1 MGAAEIIAKRPLA
14 VVALWIVLAVAAA
27 PLFAK
32 LSTVVKEQ
40 QYTLPENS
48 ETVKASRLLEKV
60 TGGEGSVGVIVVTGV
75 NLHDNNTVLRLVEW
89 GKEFNDTVTG
99 RYMKDVNALPV
110 MLASVNETLYEAMLE
125 AVNASTSHAREI
137 YESFNQI
144 DEAYAS
150 GLENA
155 TKQVELINKS
165 ITGLVQADRGY
176 AEAYRG
182 LLNLTGVLNQTIT
195 GIAGID
201 LALVNA
207 TDKLLALAEK
217 LNETALGL
225 QRLDEAYSGLYQ
237 GLVSGAQQLKAVL
250 SNTTLV
256 GGIEQ
261 AMAYTWWQVGR
272 AYYYLEAYNGSYEA
286 YAAAANLTMVD
297 PQLAPLPQDQA
308 IAAWMAVK
316 SLVEKGLDPDTA
328 AAQVAGETLAD
339 RTPPEAKSLL
349 PVLTQQWLEAL
360 AEAKKEANVTEAIS
374 LYQLPPRHV
383 ESQLQVLGLARK
395 AASTATERITA
406 GSSQIAATLLAQQLA
421 QQGLPM
427 DAAERL
433 AAGAVEGTL
442 SPRDV
447 AALVA
452 ARAAEEMQLPGNA
465 TAVMVGILVES
476 DPEATGLL
484 ARGWDRALAAAE
496 KLLESL
502 GAPRPAVEAAARVL
516 ANGLDRGVAAE
527 EAARLL
533 EAQLPSEAA
542 GLVPAV
548 LKADPE
554 AQGKLASP
562 EAAAELAAGIVY
574 EAAKEKGMPL
584 PREVVE
590 KLALLV
596 ARGEASP
603 EKLRELALGLL
614 EQQVA
619 EKTGDQEQA
628 RLIAEAVSRFDPL
641 AEGRLATNETL
652 AVEAVLWMAGKQG
665 MEIPLTVDKVEEMLH
680 SKEAVRRIVAE
691 MLREQILS
699 HVPEEARPAVERIVE
714 VVVKEGPGVPE
725 DRKWSVIEDTMRE
738 MAEKNMDKMKMGD
751 FEPPKWLPEELARL
765 SVEAARGETTVEEA
779 ARLLTEKLL
788 LGSIYPRL
796 LRETEG
802 LLVSSDHTAFLVMGE
817 LLGETQDEKAENT
830 VAAGREAEKLLGG
843 LGIAYEKVYV
853 SGSDLLMNQVKE
865 YARKDVEGTSRYS
878 ELGTFIVLLLILESV
893 FAVILPYLG
902 IFLGLVVGGALAYLA
917 ASHGWIDLNSQTQA
931 LMMTTALGLGADYAG
946 YIVHRF
952 REEYAKLGDARE
964 AARRA
969 LKRAGPAVVASA
981 LTVIIGF
988 GSLLLGWDIG
998 FLRSMG
1004 EAIPITVAA
1013 TAFASLTLVPAL
1025 LALVGGR
1032 SWFWWPRRPSKER
1045 HVDRESR
1052 VMKALLRYEVP
1063 LLAAMAALILV
1074 SGYFYVNFKGSHDM
1088 KLMLPS
1094 DAPALEAFDVL
1105 KKEFMPGASDPVYVV
1120 AVLPRSLWSDKTVA
1134 AMVDELT
1141 EEIASVPGVAKV
1153 MAPTRPTGAKTGLEE
1168 ARKAGGTRL
1177 TSEDGRIAVIQVLL
1191 GVDPYSREGEDAI
1204 REIHR
1209 IAHNYAEQHGFEVY
1223 VGGAPYGVLEMD
1235 ELLHQRYYYRILP
1248 AASLLMVLVF
1258 TAIFGSLVASI
1269 AALAVIMGAAMMGIT
1284 ASILVFQEAM
1294 GKQVV
1299 WFLHIVSMMA
1309 VLGVGMDYNSFFLAR
1324 ALEECHRTGC
1334 DPKKA
1339 VARAAGA
1346 VSLFIVG
1353 LSLVVT
1359 SAYASM
1365 LTASNIG
1372 MQEMGFTLAATVLLA
1387 GLMSAYLLTPLVV
1400 SILGRHAWWPW
1411 GMKKRIEH

>member
-1 MGAAEIIAKRPLA
+1 MGAAEAIVEKPLA
-14 VVALWIVLAVAAA
+14 VVALWIILAALAA

-32 LSTVVKEQ
+32 LSTVVNEQ
-40 QYTLPENS
+40 QYTLPESS
-48 ETVKASRLLEKV
+48 ETTHASKLLEKV
-60 TGGEGSVGVIVVTGV
+60 TGGKGSVGVIVVTGV
-75 NLHDNNTVLRLVEW
+75 DLRDNNTVLRLVEW
-89 GKEFNDTVTG
+89 GKEFNNTVAG

-110 MLASVNETLYEAMLE
+110 MLAGINETLYEAMLE
-125 AVNASTSHAREI
+125 AVNASTSHAREL

-165 ITGLVQADRGY
+165 IAGLVQADRGY

-182 LLNLTGVLNQTIT
+182 LLSLTGVLNQTIT
-195 GIAGID
+195 GITMID

-207 TDKLLALAEK
+207 TDRLLALAEK
-217 LNETALGL
+217 LNKTATGL
-225 QRLDEAYSGLYQ
+225 QELDRAYSRLYQ

-250 SNTTLV
+250 SNATLV
-256 GGIEQ
+256 GGVEQ
-261 AMAYTWWQVGR
+261 AMAYTWWQVSR

-297 PQLAPLPQDQA
+297 PQLAPLPRDQA
-308 IAAWMAVK
+308 VAAWMAVR

-328 AAQVAGETLAD
+328 AAQVAVKTLAD

-360 AEAKKEANVTEAIS
+360 AEAKKEANVTEAVS

-383 ESQLQVLGLARK
+383 ESQLQVLSLARK
-395 AASTATERITA
+395 AASTATERVMA
-406 GSSQIAATLLAQQLA
+406 NSSQIAAELLAQQLA
-421 QQGLPM
+421 RQGLPV

-433 AAGAVEGTL
+433 AASAVEGTL
-442 SPRDV
+442 SPMDV

-452 ARAAEEMQLPGNA
+452 ARAAEEMQLPSNA
-465 TAVMVGILVES
+465 TAVMAKVLVES

-484 ARGWDRALAAAE
+484 ARSWDAALAAAE

-502 GAPRPAVEAAARVL
+502 GAPKPAVEAAARVL
-516 ANGLDRGVAAE
+516 AKGLDRGAAAE
-527 EAARLL
+527 EAAKLL
-533 EAQLPSEAA
+533 ETQLPREAA
-542 GLVPAV
+542 GLIPAV

-554 AQGKLASP
+554 ARGVLASP
-562 EAAAELAAGIVY
+562 EAAARLAAGIVY
-574 EAAKEKGMPL
+574 EAAKEKGMQL
-584 PREVVE
+584 PRGVVE
-590 KLALLV
+590 ELALLV

-641 AEGRLATNETL
+641 AEGRLAANETL
-652 AVEAVLWMAGKQG
+652 AVEAVLWIAGKQG
-665 MEIPLTVDKVEEMLH
+665 REIPLTVDQVEGMLH
-680 SKEAVRRIVAE
+680 SREAVRSVVAE
-691 MLREQILS
+691 MLREQVLS
-699 HVPEEARPAVERIVE
+699 HVPEEARPAVERIIE
-714 VVVKEGPGVPE
+714 AVVGEGPGVPE
-725 DRKWSVIEDTMRE
+725 DRKWSIIEDTMRE
-738 MAEKNMDKMKMGD
+738 MAEKNLGKMKMGGL
-751 FEPPKWLPEELARL
+751 EPPRWLPEELARL

-788 LGSIYPRL
+788 LGSVYPRL
-796 LRETEG
+796 LEETEG
-802 LLVSSDHTAFLVMGE
+802 LLVSRDHTAFLAMGE
-817 LLGETQDEKAENT
+817 PLGEADDERADNT
-830 VAAGREAEKLLGG
+830 VAAGASAEKLLDT
-843 LGIAYEKVYV
+843 LGIPYEKVYV
-853 SGSDLLMNQVKE
+853 SGSDLLMKQVRE
-865 YARKDVEGTSRYS
+865 YAIKDVEGTSRYS

-893 FAVILPYLG
+893 FAVVLPYLG
-902 IFLGLVVGGALAYLA
+902 IFLGLVAGGALAYLA

-964 AARRA
+964 AARSA

-1032 SWFWWPRRPSKER
+1032 SWFWWPRRPSRER

-1052 VMKALLRYEVP
+1052 VMKALLRYEAP

-1094 DAPALEAFDVL
+1094 DAPALEAFNVL
-1105 KKEFMPGASDPVYVV
+1105 REEFMPGASDPVYVV
-1120 AVLPRSLWSDKTVA
+1120 AVLPSSIWGDNATA
-1134 AMVDELT
+1134 AMVDGLAER
-1141 EEIASVPGVAKV
+1141 IASVPGVAKV
-1153 MAPTRPTGAKTGLEE
+1153 MAPTRPTGAKMSLEE
-1168 ARKAGGTRL
+1168 AQKAGGARL
-1177 TSEDGRIAVIQVLL
+1177 ASEDGRIAVIQVLL
-1191 GVDPYSREGEDAI
+1191 GIDPYSREGEEAI
-1204 REIHR
+1204 RAIHR
-1209 IAHNYAEQHGFEVY
+1209 IAHDYAERHGFEVY

-1235 ELLHQRYYYRILP
+1235 ELLHQRYYHRILP

-1284 ASILVFQEAM
+1284 AGILVFQEAM
-1294 GKQVV
+1294 GKPVI
-1299 WFLHIVSMMA
+1299 WFLHIISMMA

-1334 DPKKA
+1334 DSKKA

-1353 LSLVVT
+1353 LSLVVA

-1365 LTASNIG
+1365 LTASNTG
-1372 MQEMGFTLAATVLLA
+1372 MQEMGFTLSVTVLLA

-1400 SILGRHAWWPW
+1400 SILGRRAWWPW